1 MSVKLTNSNDIF
13 ANSVS
18 LFENNDIV
26 NIKDLFV
33 LKGESLTTSTVY
45 TKQEIDQQ
53 LATKQ
58 ATLSSSTALSVASL
72 TAQTLVTTSAIR
84 APTTLNIYTNAL
96 SSPTMSLSSSLIETM
111 YLLIAS
117 GGFRVVNGLS
127 SGKKDVANNYIQT
140 LSIDQNGNLT
150 TSGTIKSNKLTSR
163 YIETPSDNLAN
174 DIQLKADSVQFI
186 GLDNVCYWNASKN
199 ECKFYTNFY
208 LDYVM
213 TCRDGIVIG
222 TEGGYSVPPSSAYY
236 EYMRID
242 NQGNITTTGYIVATG
257 SITGGSLQTLNGN
270 ISSFSGNIETVQG
283 AVVGKAGSFQSLAI
297 TGTSLRPENPTTQG
311 CYIGQATTGY
321 TGIEICSDP
330 LYQSRIDF
338 TVPNSNFKGRLLY
351 DFPTN
356 EFRFNV
362 NSSSTSRMVLT
373 DTSLTV
379 AGDVRANNF
388 IANSGS
394 LNLKGDLIQ
403 LKGTNQMPMI
413 ELTPTQTIMYNEVLF
428 DGSIKTDG
436 FIYVGSYASGTTG
449 WTDKCIIGPAGDIAA
464 VGTITGGTL
473 TSLGYLSVTG
483 TTKPSSS
490 SVKGCF
496 LGCDSSNVA
505 TLELCSA
512 SSTNSQ
518 IDFTVVNS
526 DFIGRFR
533 FNSSSV
539 SPQWDWMTSSGG
551 VRMALNHTGLYVVGP
566 FTNSSDKRLK
576 FNEKP
581 LANALN
587 VISKLEPVE
596 YDQTQCLVDQYT
608 PETPQ
613 SHQCGFIAQSVQKI
627 QELKHA
633 VVGGEVDDE
642 GKESIRG
649 LNYNAVFTYAVKAIQ
664 ELHGIVKQQ
673 QIQIDLQQQQIN
685 KLLGL

>member
-33 LKGESLTTSTVY
+33 LKGEALTTSTVY

-72 TAQTLVTTSAIR
+72 TAQTLVTTPAIR

-96 SSPTMSLSSSLIETM
+96 SYPTMSLSSSLIETL

-127 SGKKDVANNYIQT
+127 SGKKDVANNYVQT

-163 YIETPSDNLAN
+163 YIETPSDNIAN

-222 TEGGYSVPPSSAYY
+222 TEGGYSSPPSSAYY

-257 SITGGSLQTLNGN
+257 SITGGTLQTLNGN

-297 TGTSLRPENPTTQG
+297 TGTSLRPESPTTQG
-311 CYIGQATTGY
+311 CYIGQATNGY
-321 TGIEICSDP
+321 TAIEICSNP
-330 LYQSRIDF
+330 SFQSHIDF

-356 EFRFNV
+356 EMRFNV
-362 NSSSTSRMVLT
+362 NASTTSRMVLT

-379 AGDVRANNF
+379 AGDVKANNF

-403 LKGTNQMPMI
+403 LKGTNLMPMI

-464 VGTITGGTL
+464 LGTITGGTL
-473 TSLGYLSVTG
+473 TSLGNISTANG
-483 TTKPSSS
+483 TISGKSLSSS
-490 SVKGCF
+490 GNLYTAGKTNQAGIFYIGTGGDFGNGRVNIAASGTK
-496 LGCDSSNVA
+496 LCDFWTSGAGAQIGSITTNGLTA
-505 TLELCSA
+505 TF
-512 SSTNSQ
+512 NSISDYRLKENIKQ
-518 IDFTVVNS
+518 IQNATERVLQLKPCNFN
-526 DFIGRFR
+526 FIGYE
-533 FNSSSV
+533 
-539 SPQWDWMTSSGG
+539 G
-551 VRMALNHTGLYVVGP
+551 
-566 FTNSSDKRLK
+566 
-576 FNEKP
+576 
-581 LANALN
+581 
-587 VISKLEPVE
+587 KL
-596 YDQTQCLVDQYT
+596 D
-608 PETPQ
+608 
-613 SHQCGFIAQSVQKI
+613 GFIAH
-627 QELKHA
+627 ELQDVA
-633 VVGGEVDDE
+633 P
-642 GKESIRG
+642 
-649 LNYNAVFTYAVKAIQ
+649 YAVSGVKDAVNEDGSINAQQLDPSKLVALLTASLQ